1 MRTSLI
7 LAAAFGLHTYVDC
20 AAQSTS
26 NGLRAEAG
34 LEATYWVVD
43 AGTYSTASQARWGPT
58 VRLGLRP
65 SMGSRVS
72 GLVALSYAAEGSF
85 EPGIAGGALEFMV
98 RFARLG
104 ETRRRLNGFVIASI
118 GILRFDADHQERRL
132 ATCWASPGCRF
143 EGVAFRSGWRPVLAG
158 GVGLDL
164 PVSPTFV
171 LQPQAQLVRP
181 VGSASAGPEGDA
193 VMLRF
198 GLGLAWR

>member
-7 LAAAFGLHTYVDC
+7 LAAAFGLHASVDC
-20 AAQSTS
+20 AAQKTS
-26 NGLRAEAG
+26 SGLRAEAG
-34 LEATYWVVD
+34 LEATYWVV
-43 AGTYSTASQARWGPT
+43 AASTYSNASQTRWGPT

-65 SMGSRVS
+65 SVGSRVS
-72 GLVALSYAAEGSF
+72 GLVALTYAAEGEF
-85 EPGIAGGALEFMV
+85 EPGVAGGALEFMV
-98 RFARLG
+98 RVARLG
-104 ETRRRLNGFVIASI
+104 ETRRRLNGFVTASI
-118 GILRFDADHQERRL
+118 GMLHFDADHLERDL
-132 ATCWASPGCRF
+132 ARCWASPGCMF

-181 VGSASAGPEGDA
+181 VGSATAGPEGDS

>member
-7 LAAAFGLHTYVDC
+7 LATAFCLHTYVDC
-20 AAQSTS
+20 TAQNSS
-26 NGLRAEAG
+26 SGLRAEAG

-43 AGTYSTASQARWGPT
+43 PGTYSTASQTRWGPT

-65 SMGSRVS
+65 SIGSRVS
-72 GLVALSYAAEGSF
+72 GVVAFTYAAEGTF
-85 EPGIAGGALEFMV
+85 EPGVAGGALEFMV
-98 RFARLG
+98 RLARLG
-104 ETRRRLNGFVIASI
+104 ETRRRLNGFVSASI
-118 GILRFDADHQERRL
+118 GVLHFDADHQEREL
-132 ATCWASPGCRF
+132 ATCWASPGCMF

-158 GVGLDL
+158 GLGVDL
-164 PVSPTFV
+164 PVSPTFL

-181 VGSASAGPEGDA
+181 VGSATAGPEEDS

>member
-20 AAQSTS
+20 AAQETS
-26 NGLRAEAG
+26 SGLRAEAG
-34 LEATYWVVD
+34 LEATYWVV
-43 AGTYSTASQARWGPT
+43 AGGTYSTASQTRWGPT

-72 GLVALSYAAEGSF
+72 GLVALTYAAEGDF
-85 EPGIAGGALEFMV
+85 EPGVAGGALEFMV
-98 RFARLG
+98 RVARLG
-104 ETRRRLNGFVIASI
+104 ETRRRLNGFFTASI
-118 GILRFDADHQERRL
+118 GMLHFDADHQEREL
-132 ATCWASPGCRF
+132 ARCWASPGCMF
-143 EGVAFRSGWRPVLAG
+143 EGVAVRSGWRPVLAG

-181 VGSASAGPEGDA
+181 VGSATAGPEGDS
-193 VMLRF
+193 VMLHF